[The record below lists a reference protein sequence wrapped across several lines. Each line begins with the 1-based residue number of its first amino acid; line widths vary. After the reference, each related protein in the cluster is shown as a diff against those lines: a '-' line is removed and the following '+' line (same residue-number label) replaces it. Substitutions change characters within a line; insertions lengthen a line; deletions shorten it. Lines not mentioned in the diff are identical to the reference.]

1 MTKWQA
7 EIKRLFAEHNVRK
20 PADLQW
26 SKIPK
31 VSHPEKAIHAINF
44 IQTLCTH
51 TKGQWAG
58 VRFDLL
64 KWQWLPTWRMFGT
77 CRPDGNRQYRNL
89 YCEVPKKNGKS
100 EWGAALALKMLVA
113 DGEIGAEVY
122 SAASD
127 ISQAALVYNV
137 AAQMVRNSQVLS
149 KRLKIIDS
157 RKRII
162 DYQTNSFYQVLSSEA
177 FTKHGINPSAI
188 IFDELHAQPTR
199 ELWDTLTE
207 GTDYARSQ
215 QLVFAITTAGIYD
228 QNSICWEVREHAR
241 QLIEG
246 MIEDSTTLPVI
257 YAIDKK
263 EDKKKPTKVFCGMSK
278 PRLVKSHKIK
288 ADWENP
294 QFWKLVNPSIGH
306 IFTADKIKADLNKVK
321 QQPARLNNFLRF
333 RLNIWVNQ
341 IDRWIDMHAF
351 DDCIGEIDPGK
362 LLKRKCY
369 GGLDLA
375 SVNDLTALS
384 LVFPPE
390 KPNEKWQMIVKCYVP
405 EDSIVRRTK
414 EHKVNYIMWR
424 DAGYITATPGN
435 VTDYNFI
442 LADILNADKIYNL
455 RELAYDPYSAHQ
467 IATELDNDHG
477 ITMVE
482 HRQGYLSMS
491 EPSKNFEKKILSG
504 ELLADKNPVLRW
516 CVDNLVITEDAAGNI
531 KPVKN
536 KAREKIDA
544 AVAAIMALGR
554 AVLHFDESSVYEK
567 RGLRSL

>member
-7 EIKRLFAEHNVRK
+7 EIKQLLADSNCRK
-20 PADLQW
+20 PADLPF
-26 SKIPK
+26 SHIPK
-31 VSHPEKAIHAINF
+31 VSHPDKAIHAINF

-51 TKGQWAG
+51 TKGEWAG
-58 VRFDLL
+58 VKFDLL
-64 KWQWLPTWRMFGT
+64 KWQWLIIWRMFGT
-77 CRPDGNRQYRNL
+77 CKPDGNRQYRMC
-89 YCEVPKKNGKS
+89 YAEIPKKNGKS
-100 EWGAALALKMLVA
+100 ELAAAVALKLLVA
-113 DGEIGAEVY
+113 DGEIGGEVY

-127 ISQAALVYNV
+127 ISQAGLVYNV
-137 AAQMVRNSQVLS
+137 AAQMVRNSSVLS

-157 RKRII
+157 RKRIV
-162 DYQTNSFYQVLSSEA
+162 DYQTNSFYQVLSAESY
-177 FTKHGINPSAI
+177 TKHGINPSGI
-188 IFDELHAQPTR
+188 IFDELHAQPNR
-199 ELWDTLTE
+199 DLWDTLIE
-207 GTDYARSQ
+207 GTDYARAQ
-215 QLVFAITTAGIYD
+215 QMVFAITTAGIYD
-228 QNSICWEVREHAR
+228 QNSICWEVRENAR
-241 QLIEG
+241 QVAEG
-246 MIEDSTTLPVI
+246 THKDPTLLPVI
-257 YAIDKK
+257 YAADKDK
-263 EDKKKPTKVFCGMSK
+263 DDYEDPKV
-278 PRLVKSHKIK
+278 
-288 ADWENP
+288 
-294 QFWKLVNPSIGH
+294 WKRVNPSIGH
-306 IFTADKIKADLNKVK
+306 IFTIEKIKQDYEKIK
-321 QQPARLNNFLRF
+321 QQPTRLNNFLRF

-341 IDRWIDMHAF
+341 ITRWIDMLAF
-351 DDCIGEIDPGK
+351 DDCIGKIDRGQ

-375 SVNDLTALS
+375 SVNDLTAFA

-390 KPNEKWQMIVKCYVP
+390 KHKEKWQLIVKCYVP
-405 EDSIVRRTK
+405 DDSIVKRTK
-414 EHKVNYIMWR
+414 EHKVNYVMWR

-435 VTDYNFI
+435 VTDYDFI

-455 RELAYDPYSAHQ
+455 REVAYDPYSAHQ

-504 ELLADKNPVLRW
+504 ELKADKNPVLRW
-516 CVDNLVITEDAAGNI
+516 CVDNLVVTEDAAGNI

>member
-7 EIKRLFAEHNVRK
+7 EIKQLLADSNCRK
-20 PADLQW
+20 PADLPF
-26 SKIPK
+26 SHIPK
-31 VSHPEKAIHAINF
+31 VSHPDKAIHAINF

-51 TKGQWAG
+51 TKGEWAG
-58 VRFDLL
+58 VKFDLL
-64 KWQWLPTWRMFGT
+64 KWQWLIIWRMFGT
-77 CRPDGNRQYRNL
+77 CKPDGNRQYRMC
-89 YCEVPKKNGKS
+89 YAEIPKKNGKS
-100 EWGAALALKMLVA
+100 ELAAAVALKLLVA
-113 DGEIGAEVY
+113 DGEIGGEVY

-127 ISQAALVYNV
+127 ISQAGLVYNV
-137 AAQMVRNSQVLS
+137 AAQMVRKSSVLS

-157 RKRII
+157 RKRIV
-162 DYQTNSFYQVLSSEA
+162 DYQTNSFYQVLSAESY
-177 FTKHGINPSAI
+177 TKHGINPSGI
-188 IFDELHAQPTR
+188 IFDELHAQPNR
-199 ELWDTLTE
+199 DLWDTLIE
-207 GTDYARSQ
+207 GTDYARAQ
-215 QLVFAITTAGIYD
+215 QMVFAITTAGIYD
-228 QNSICWEVREHAR
+228 QNSICWEVRENAR
-241 QLIEG
+241 QVAEG
-246 MIEDSTTLPVI
+246 THKDPTLLPVI
-257 YAIDKK
+257 YAADKDK
-263 EDKKKPTKVFCGMSK
+263 DDYEDPKV
-278 PRLVKSHKIK
+278 
-288 ADWENP
+288 
-294 QFWKLVNPSIGH
+294 WKRVNPSIGH
-306 IFTADKIKADLNKVK
+306 IFTIEKIKQDYEKIK
-321 QQPARLNNFLRF
+321 QQPTRLNNFLRF

-341 IDRWIDMHAF
+341 ITRWIDMLAF
-351 DDCIGEIDPGK
+351 DDCIGKIDRGQ

-375 SVNDLTALS
+375 SVNDLTAFA

-390 KPNEKWQMIVKCYVP
+390 KHKEKWQLIVKCYVP
-405 EDSIVRRTK
+405 DDSIVKRTK
-414 EHKVNYIMWR
+414 EHKVNYVMWR

-435 VTDYNFI
+435 VTDYDFI

-455 RELAYDPYSAHQ
+455 REVAYDPYSAHQ

-504 ELLADKNPVLRW
+504 ELKADKNPVLRW
-516 CVDNLVITEDAAGNI
+516 CVDNLVVTEDAAGNI